1 MLQKIRDNLQGTIA
15 KVIVGIIIV
24 PFAVFGIE
32 AFFTGGEPKVATVGA
47 EVITQR
53 ELDQA
58 IELQRR
64 RLVGSTEENV
74 DPAELE
80 DAKLRGPVLDSLIER
95 KLLGQVA
102 SRSGFRVG
110 DAMID
115 RIILDDQSFQDNGKF
130 SQERFQGI
138 LASNGLTPSYYRNL
152 LREELLINQVLGG
165 VATSDFSTEAEIRE
179 VARITQQSVDVRY
192 LTVPLE
198 SAGTPPDVPADRVAA
213 YFESNKAEFRT
224 PESVA
229 LDYIELRIEDLYQN
243 VSEEE
248 AKAEYERRRAD
259 YKDAEERHA
268 AHIMISSLDDEK
280 AKARLLE
287 LRGRIEKGEDFA
299 TVARE
304 ASEDVGSAQEGGDL
318 GYSGGDAFPA
328 EFEQALAAL
337 KPGEVSDPLRTDS
350 GWHLVKLLDVRAK
363 EAPSLAEL
371 RPAIEAELQKKA
383 SKPLFVEKS
392 EQLADLTFNSEGL
405 ADAAKTL
412 GLPVKQG
419 PVMSRRGG
427 EGVFS
432 DSRVI
437 NAGFSEDVLKS
448 GQNSEII
455 ELEDGH
461 AVVVRLREHQPE
473 RQQALTEVEAGIRTL
488 LVEAIRRERA
498 LEKAK
503 AVLSELGSGISLD
516 ALAKR
521 ESLQWQVALQHR
533 RGSPDL
539 PKELGDAV
547 FTARSGAVASSGGTV
562 VMPGGEVVVYQSSNF
577 REGELTAIPA
587 EQQLQ
592 LRSMLAQSRGA
603 AAAAHYR
610 QRLRALADV
619 QLL

>member
-15 KVIVGIIIV
+15 KVTIAVIAV

-32 AFFTGGEPKVATVGA
+32 AFFTGGEPKVATVGD

-53 ELDQA
+53 ELEQA

-64 RLVGSTEENV
+64 RLVGSAEENV

-115 RIILDDQSFQDNGKF
+115 RIILDDQSFQESGKF

-138 LASNGLTPSYYRNL
+138 LASNGLTPTYYRNL

-165 VATSDFSTEAEIRE
+165 FATSDFSTEAEIRE

-198 SAGTPPDVPADRVAA
+198 TVGAAPEVPADRVSA
-213 YFESNKAEFRT
+213 YYDANKADFRT
-224 PESVA
+224 PETVG
-229 LDYIELRIEDLYQN
+229 LDYLELRIEDLYQK
-243 VSEEE
+243 VPEDEV
-248 AKAEYERRRAD
+248 KAEYQRRLAD

-268 AHIMISSLDDEK
+268 AHIMISSLEDEK
-280 AKARLLE
+280 AKARLGE
-287 LRGRIEKGEDFA
+287 LRARIEKGEDFA
-299 TVARE
+299 TIARE
-304 ASEDVGSAQEGGDL
+304 ASEDVGSAQDGGDL

-328 EFEQALAAL
+328 EFEQALTAL
-337 KPGEVSDPLRTDS
+337 KPGQVSEPLRTES

-363 EAPSLAEL
+363 EAPSLADL
-371 RPAIEAELQKKA
+371 RPEIESGLQKKA
-383 SKPLFVEKS
+383 AKPLFIEKS

-405 ADAAKTL
+405 ADAAKSL
-412 GLPVKQG
+412 GLAVKQG
-419 PVMSRRGG
+419 PVISRRGA
-427 EGVFS
+427 EGLFA
-432 DSRVI
+432 DSRLI
-437 NAGFSEDVLKS
+437 NAAFSEDVLKS
-448 GQNSEII
+448 GQNSDVI
-455 ELEDGH
+455 ELDDGH
-461 AVVVRLREHQPE
+461 ALVLRLREHNAE
-473 RQQALTEVEAGIRTL
+473 RQQEMAEVEAPIRAL
-488 LVEAIRRERA
+488 LAESIRRERA
-498 LEKAK
+498 LQRAK
-503 AVLSELGSGISLD
+503 GLLAELGSGTGLET
-516 ALAKR
+516 LAKR
-521 ESLQWQVALQHR
+521 DSLQWQVALEHR
-533 RGSPDL
+533 RGAPDL

-547 FTARSGAVASSGGTV
+547 FTASRTEGGAGAGTV
-562 VMPGGEVVVYQSSNF
+562 VMPAGDVVVYQVSNF
-577 REGELTAIPA
+577 REGELERIPA

-610 QRLRALADV
+610 QRLRALVDV
-619 QLL
+619 QIL

>member
-1 MLQKIRDNLQGTIA
+1 MRQKIRDNLQGTIA
-15 KVIVGIIIV
+15 KVIIAIIAV

-32 AFFTGGEPKVATVGA
+32 AFFTGGEPTVASVA
-47 EVITQR
+47 DEVITQR

-64 RLVGSTEENV
+64 RLVGSGEEDI

-102 SRSGFRVG
+102 ARSGFRVG

-115 RIILDDQSFQDNGKF
+115 RIILDDESFQDNGTF

-138 LASNGLTPSYYRNL
+138 LASNGLTTAYYRNL

-192 LTVPLE
+192 LTVPLDT
-198 SAGTPPDVPADRVAA
+198 AGAPADVPAVRVAA
-213 YFESNKAEFRT
+213 YYEANKADFRT
-224 PESVA
+224 PETVA
-229 LDYIELRIEDLYQN
+229 LDYVELRIEDLYQK
-243 VSEEE
+243 VSEDDV
-248 AKAEYERRRAD
+248 KREYDARLAD
-259 YKDAEERHA
+259 YKDAEERRA
-268 AHIMISSLDDEK
+268 AHIMISSLDDDK

-287 LRGRIEKGEDFA
+287 LRARLEKGEDFA

-304 ASEDVGSAQEGGDL
+304 ASEDVGSAQDGGDL

-328 EFEQALAAL
+328 EFEEALASL
-337 KPGEVSDPLRTDS
+337 QSGQVSQPLRTDS

-363 EAPSLAEL
+363 EAPSLADL
-371 RPAIEAELQKKA
+371 RPEIEAELQKKVA
-383 SKPLFVEKS
+383 KPLFVEKS

-405 ADAAKTL
+405 AEAAKAL
-412 GLPVKQG
+412 GLSVKQSSAI
-419 PVMSRRGG
+419 SRRGG

-461 AVVVRLREHQPE
+461 AVVLRLREHQPE
-473 RQQALTEVEAGIRTL
+473 RQQELADVEPAIRTL
-488 LVEAIRRERA
+488 LVEALRRERA
-498 LEKAK
+498 REKAGR
-503 AVLSELGSGISLD
+503 VLAELSSGTALD
-516 ALAKR
+516 AIAKR
-521 ESLQWQVALQHR
+521 DTLQWQVALEHR
-533 RGSPDL
+533 RGAPDL

-547 FTARSGAVASSGGTV
+547 FTGSRTADASGSGTV
-562 VMPGGEVVVYQSSNF
+562 VMPEGDVVVYQTSNF
-577 REGELTAIPA
+577 REGELARIPP

-592 LRSMLAQSRGA
+592 LRSMLAQSRGS

-610 QRLRALADV
+610 QRLRSLVDV
-619 QLL
+619 QVL